1 VDQLEAL
8 KGIAGAYE
16 RQPLSR
22 APTLSMLAA
31 SSGFNNEASPSATA
45 IVVAH
50 RYIALSGAIAIPGAI
65 RGSVNES
72 TAGCLWSDIK
82 FCLDNNTELYLM
94 SVPTERIVQTC
105 IEFKNLNRGSIYC
118 HRNYAGRRL
127 AGSTTSG
134 FEFASELKQRGQG
147 GSKQWQLEK

>member
-1 VDQLEAL
+1 MDQLEAL

-50 RYIALSGAIAIPGAI
+50 RYIALPGAIAI
-65 RGSVNES
+65 RG
-72 TAGCLWSDIK
+72 
-82 FCLDNNTELYLM
+82 
-94 SVPTERIVQTC
+94 P
-105 IEFKNLNRGSIYC
+105 
-118 HRNYAGRRL
+118 YAGPL
-127 AGSTTSG
+127 TKVLQDAYGAT
-134 FEFASELKQRGQG
+134 
-147 GSKQWQLEK
+147 